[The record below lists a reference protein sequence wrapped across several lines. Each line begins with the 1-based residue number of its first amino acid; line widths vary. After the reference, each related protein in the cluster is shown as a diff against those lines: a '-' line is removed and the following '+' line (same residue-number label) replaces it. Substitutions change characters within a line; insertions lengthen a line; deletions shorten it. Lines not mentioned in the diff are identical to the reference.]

1 MADRRV
7 VVTGV
12 GAVSPLGLGYG
23 ALRDGLFAGRHGI
36 APISLFDA
44 SLTPVRVAAE
54 ASDYHDGLLPSDPR
68 HHVVLNRSMRLAL
81 VAAAEAVS
89 TAGLDDQPD
98 VCADM
103 ACLMAINRYDINLED
118 FGESFARAIS
128 PSADEPT
135 GYSFSRQRYLSR
147 TFRAAHPLWLLKF
160 IPNLA
165 VAHVVRTFGMQCEA
179 NMYTAEAAAG
189 LQLLGDAAE
198 SIREGLFNAA
208 LCGSSDSRISVIGL
222 ERYLSLGLLATG
234 GPDDVA
240 ISTPFDRSR
249 RGCVIGEGSVFF
261 VVESLEHARERGA
274 RPLAEIAGWGNAS
287 DAHHPYR
294 AHPEGRGLRLSME
307 RALDKA
313 QVRPDEVDLI
323 AATAASLPDLDAAE
337 AAALRATFPD
347 SAPIVTAPAGALG
360 RTFTAAGAFG
370 AAASVLAIA
379 EQAAPPTANT
389 VEPDSDAPPGLIC
402 GVEAQTG
409 RIRTTLSNAF
419 SFGGPCASIVL
430 REVEA

>member
-23 ALRDGLFAGRHGI
+23 ALRDGLLSGRHGI
-36 APISLFDA
+36 VPISLFDA
-44 SLTPVRVAAE
+44 SLSPVRVAAE
-54 ASDYHDGLLPSDPR
+54 ASAYDDDLLPSDPR

-89 TAGLDDQPD
+89 SAGLDEQADIR
-98 VCADM
+98 ADM

-128 PSADEPT
+128 PSADEPST
-135 GYSFSRQRYLSR
+135 FTFSRQRYLSR

-189 LQLLGDAAE
+189 LQLIGDAAE
-198 SIREGLFNAA
+198 SIREGLFEAA

-234 GPDDVA
+234 APEEVA
-240 ISTPFDRSR
+240 ISTPFDRDR
-249 RGCVIGEGSVFF
+249 RGYVIGEGSVFF
-261 VVESLEHARERGA
+261 VVESLEHAQRRGA
-274 RPLAEIAGWGNAS
+274 RPLAEVAGWGQAS
-287 DAHHPYR
+287 DAHHPYH
-294 AHPEGRGLRLSME
+294 AHPEGRGLRRSME
-307 RALDKA
+307 RALAKA
-313 QVRPDEVDLI
+313 HVQPEEIDLV

-337 AAALRATFPD
+337 AAALCATFPD
-347 SAPIVTAPAGALG
+347 STPFVTAPAGALG
-360 RTFTAAGAFG
+360 RTHTAVGGFG
-370 AAASVLAIA
+370 AAASIVAIA
-379 EQAAPPTANT
+379 GQAVPPTANT
-389 VEPDSDAPPGLIC
+389 LEPDSDAPAGLVI
-402 GVEAQTG
+402 GTEARPG
-409 RIRTTLSNAF
+409 RIRATMTNAF
-419 SFGGPCASIVL
+419 SFGGPCASLVL
-430 REVEA
+430 KEVEA